1 MSDLKNWADSASLNV
16 EPTPN
21 GWPEGMPPS
30 DVNNAAREMMAALRR
45 SYVRQPWY
53 APGGTIVR
61 TSTSQITIA
70 DDTKVTNY
78 SNYYTVGSRVR
89 IEHASGYVTGYVSGS
104 LYEAPTSTITF
115 NLDAEAELP
124 AVITDVYVGLSPED
138 IQGIAGPNLL
148 GCVIGFTEE
157 GTKVGAGLLVANGE
171 KFNPSLYPDLAALYY
186 QGTDEGNLPV
196 YRYGRELVGDV
207 YWPKRPDVRG
217 YFPRFAD
224 DRTAPGEDEEDNR
237 IDPSAPRT
245 VGSTQGDAIRNLTG
259 EGFTGAE
266 FFSSNGGGTGVIYTK
281 ESWGTR
287 NRSTD
292 TDRATVLGI
301 DASRQVPTAEENR
314 PKNIAMV
321 GVIVAYSGVISS
333 GLADVSELEA
343 YCTAEKEA
351 AQQAA
356 TNAQVNAN
364 NAEEAAERAAASASA
379 ANTSAGGAQTYA
391 EQALASSEAAA
402 GHSLDAQTAATNAA
416 GSASSAATNA
426 EAAATSATAA
436 AGSAQEARD
445 IVASVGTVMRYKG
458 SVATY
463 ADLPA
468 SGNIVGDVWNV
479 TETDVNYA
487 WTTSDTW
494 DALGGAGSVATYN
507 SSTKTLELL

>member
-1 MSDLKNWADSASLNV
+1 MSDLKSWADSASLNV
-16 EPTPN
+16 EPAPN

-124 AVITDVYVGLSPED
+124 AVITDIYVGLSPED

-224 DRTAPGEDEEDNR
+224 DRTAPGKDEEDDR

-245 VGSTQGDAIRNLTG
+245 VGSTQGDAIRNITG
-259 EGFTGAE
+259 DLGGLNSWNFEATGV
-266 FFSSNGGGTGVIYTK
+266 FSRKSYVENQHPGGGTGTWCAV
-281 ESWGTR
+281 
-287 NRSTD
+287 NF
-292 TDRATVLGI
+292 A
-301 DASRQVPTAEENR
+301 ASRQVPTAEENR

-321 GVIVAYSGVISS
+321 GVIVAYSGVVSS

-356 TNAQVNAN
+356 TNAQVSAN
-364 NAEEAAERAAASASA
+364 NAEEAAARAAASASA
-379 ANTSAGGAQTYA
+379 ANASAGGAQTYA
-391 EQALASSEAAA
+391 EQALTSADTAA